1 MNGVTF
7 EQILRWTE
15 ADLVGIF
22 DSGRQPAEISS
33 DTRTIADGDLFL
45 ALQGA
50 RLDGHEYVVEAF
62 AKGAAAAVVERQW
75 QLRNRATVP
84 GPLFVVDSA
93 LQALGSLARNYRKQ
107 FDIPVIAIVG
117 SSGKTTAKELTAAVL
132 GTRYRVL
139 KSVENEN
146 NEIGIP
152 MALLRL
158 SEQHEVAVLE
168 FGTRKFGD
176 IAYLCSLAQPTAGVL
191 LIIGRAHL
199 EFFESVEG
207 VAKAKGELLDYL
219 GESSLT
225 LVNVDDCVA
234 AREAM
239 RTKGRLLGFSID
251 RESQFR
257 GEGLVLDREGRGHFS
272 LQNYDIEVG
281 VAGRHNVYN
290 ALVAAALGREFGVD
304 WGNVCEAI
312 SAFHPI
318 EMRTQVL
325 RKGENRIINDSY
337 NANPESMRAALTLLR
352 DMGSAEGRM
361 IAVLGDMLELGNASA
376 DLHADIGRFAAAIG
390 IDMLFCTGQ
399 MTRQTITAALE
410 SGMEPENVR
419 HFCSRSEL
427 RESLSGCLGNADVV
441 LVKGSRGMELEQVVQ
456 ALLN

>member
-1 MNGVTF
+1 VNGVTF

-132 GTRYRVL
+132 GTRYSVL

-191 LIIGRAHL
+191 LNIGRAHL

-272 LQNYDIEVG
+272 LQNY
-281 VAGRHNVYN
+281 
-290 ALVAAALGREFGVD
+290 L
-304 WGNVCEAI
+304 
-312 SAFHPI
+312 
-318 EMRTQVL
+318 
-325 RKGENRIINDSY
+325 
-337 NANPESMRAALTLLR
+337 
-352 DMGSAEGRM
+352 
-361 IAVLGDMLELGNASA
+361 
-376 DLHADIGRFAAAIG
+376 
-390 IDMLFCTGQ
+390 
-399 MTRQTITAALE
+399 
-410 SGMEPENVR
+410 
-419 HFCSRSEL
+419 
-427 RESLSGCLGNADVV
+427 
-441 LVKGSRGMELEQVVQ
+441 
-456 ALLN
+456 